1 MNPRVNTRLM
11 NKTHLELDHIPIPLE
26 KIVHG
31 LIYLYVLMIPFH
43 ALVFRFIGLT
53 IALPELVFLVLAPLA
68 IIHIIPS
75 GKKLWFDGLDLF
87 VFGWLIATIIAG
99 WHIGF
104 DSVVVTEI
112 IKTAYL
118 ILLYMVLKWTIIPE
132 MIERMVKVII
142 LSSLVAALFGI
153 IGFALGYF
161 GIETFLT
168 IKRSHPYLIHVIQA
182 KGFTPTPNMLASI
195 IMMGVFFQLSKLS
208 KNKIS
213 SDGKDYLILLTLLI
227 GFSLTFSKT
236 IVCLLIG
243 IILIL
248 NYNYKSILSYT
259 WRSATRFFV
268 ASLFILNIL
277 GTHFIIVEK
286 DQNSELLKGDYIA
299 GSALIET
306 DNYSIYPSQYWSLK
320 EIS

>member
-1 MNPRVNTRLM
+1 M
-11 NKTHLELDHIPIPLE
+11 NKTNLELDHIAKPFE
-26 KIVHG
+26 KIIHG
-31 LIYLYVLMIPFH
+31 LIFLYILTIPFQT
-43 ALVFRFIGLT
+43 LKFTFMGLSCG
-53 IALPELVFLVLAPLA
+53 LPELVFLLLAPFT
-68 IIHIIPS
+68 IIQFMYS
-75 GKKLWFDGLDLF
+75 RKKPNIDRLDLI
-87 VFGWLIATIIAG
+87 VIGWLLANILVG
-99 WHIGF
+99 WHTGF
-104 DSVVVTEI
+104 DSIVIIEI

-153 IGFALGYF
+153 IGVALGYF

-182 KGFTPTPNMLASI
+182 KEFTPTPNMLASI